1 MRFPVFALLT
11 PVLCCAPTVAADP
24 PRPAGV
30 DIVPSGSFAFLTVR
44 VSDLNTVEALK
55 PVKEVVAR
63 LEKIEGP
70 AEKLAGIPI
79 ADMDRVTFFWPAM
92 LSDDPPGPPVAVLTT
107 VKPFN
112 EAKVLKALKAT
123 PALDGAKRGHRSVY
137 GARQMKP
144 TAPGAV
150 APPGPPPGPFAPGPG
165 GAPPGV
171 FPPPPPKVPGPP
183 AGPPKFD
190 ARIGDEPP
198 KDPPAPPAGGD
209 QPVPDKDAVASPDLY
224 FLDDHAFAAMFVL
237 DDRTLGFLPS
247 AERGG
252 MGTYFALVGQ
262 LLRRKAD
269 GPLADALADADKH
282 TLVAAARVSQV
293 EGLFRDEFPRD
304 LVPFRSLLKTRV
316 AVLTVDAGARTTVT
330 AKLSFA
336 DAAQARR
343 AAPVLST
350 LIQLGTE
357 SLAGVRKEI
366 GADMEWGPV
375 ALPLID
381 LASGAL
387 DKADVKAD
395 GSVVT
400 ARVEADIGPAV
411 GKALAAFPDLVEGAT
426 SKIKTSN
433 NLKQIGLAIH
443 SYNDV
448 MGQMPT
454 DIISP
459 TGKPILSW
467 RVALLPFLEQDN
479 MYKQLDLTKAWD
491 DPANAKVLANMPDV
505 FRVYGRDPKE
515 KGTTYL
521 QMPTMLG
528 LPNGPSPIHVP
539 GRRLTLPAIP
549 DGTSNTIA
557 VVEAADALPWAKP
570 GDLLFD
576 PTKAPKVGSPDRKWF
591 HAGFADGSVRTLRRD
606 KLTDEQLRALMTIN
620 GGEVVNI
627 PD

>member
-1 MRFPVFALLT
+1 MRSPFVVMLAA
-11 PVLCCAPTVAADP
+11 VLCRCPAVAADP
-24 PRPAGV
+24 PGGSGL
-30 DIVPSGSFAFLTVR
+30 DIVPTSSFAFVTVR

-55 PVKEVVAR
+55 PVKEAVAR

-70 AEKLAGIPI
+70 AEKLAGIPL

-92 LSDDPPGPPVAVLTT
+92 LPDDPPGPPVAVVTT

-137 GARQMKP
+137 GAERVKP
-144 TAPGAV
+144 AAAGAV
-150 APPGPPPGPFAPGPG
+150 APPLPFGPPGGPG
-165 GAPPGV
+165 LA
-171 FPPPPPKVPGPP
+171 PPPPPKVPGPP

-190 ARIGDEPP
+190 ARVGDEPP
-198 KDPPAPPAGGD
+198 KAPPPARPADGG
-209 QPVPDKDAVASPDLY
+209 QSPDKDAAAGPELY
-224 FLDDHAFAAMFVL
+224 FLDDHGFAALFLL
-237 DDRTLGFLPS
+237 DDRTLVFLPS

-252 MGTYFALVGQ
+252 ISTYFALAGQ

-282 TLVAAARVSQV
+282 TVVAAARISQV

-316 AVLTVDAGARTTVT
+316 AVLTVDAGAKTTVT

-350 LIQLGTE
+350 LIQLGTD
-357 SLAGVRKEI
+357 SLAGVRKEA
-366 GADMEWGPV
+366 GADTEWGPV

-381 LASGAL
+381 LAAGAL
-387 DKADVKAD
+387 DKVDVKAD
-395 GSVVT
+395 GTVVT

-411 GKALAAFPDLVEGAT
+411 GKALAAFPDVVEGAT
-426 SKIKTSN
+426 AKLKTSN

-443 SYNDV
+443 NYNDV
-448 MGQMPT
+448 MGHLPT
-454 DIISP
+454 DIIGP
-459 TGKPILSW
+459 AGKPILSW
-467 RVALLPFLEQDN
+467 RVALLPYIEQDN
-479 MYKQLDLTKAWD
+479 MYKQLDLTKPWD
-491 DPANAKVLANMPDV
+491 DPVNARVLANMPDV

-521 QMPTMLG
+521 QMPTTLG

-539 GRRLTLPAIP
+539 GRRLSVVQIP
-549 DGTSNTIA
+549 DGSSNTIA
-557 VVEAADALPWAKP
+557 VVEAADAVPWAKP

-576 PTKAPKVGSPDRKWF
+576 PMKAPKVGSPDRKWF
-591 HAGFADGSVRTLRRD
+591 HVGFADGSVRTLRRD